1 MTNTKNDVSTTN
13 ESSNDNTKQ
22 RETACQN
29 RSLPELLSICT
40 IGSAVEYC
48 WAAGEAVLIPYLMRH
63 GVRQWVVSMIYLS
76 NPTVG
81 LWVQPHLGS
90 WSDRLNKRV
99 PFVLGL
105 GLLACLGVLVLLG
118 ATQLSQVFGFPGGDE
133 YSFDAATV
141 TIVFLGFGI
150 ADICYDCL
158 LIPGRALLDDLAV
171 PAGRADEANALFTG
185 FQLSGRLLALLV
197 VSSSIT
203 ASGFG
208 GLYQGED
215 AHFNAVLSSKVA
227 YLIGTMAVVSLMV
240 NDRGAGLDKE
250 HQNQESQDLTE
261 CYQHRSTEDNRLDS
275 HVLDEA
281 DYHSFSILSSMH
293 EEPHHDS
300 PCYSNRPRSFYAFI
314 YSLDAT
320 VLLCAVQAVGWT
332 AITSQSFFWTSWRG
346 EQVGSIDLALQG
358 LVGIITS
365 GILPMANKQF
375 GASTVWC
382 GSELFFHLLMI
393 SVALVSVDSI
403 APRIISA
410 LCGINYAIHA
420 TNGLIVAADVVADPS
435 MRARTIAMVNNA
447 LPMGQLVT
455 ALFGGSIAQYFGG
468 FGYVFVCFGS
478 VGFILTSLVWIVS
491 SQRGLF
497 AGAS

>member
-1 MTNTKNDVSTTN
+1 MTSTSVVQN
-13 ESSNDNTKQ
+13 SNDNTKH
-22 RETACQN
+22 RGTAWQN
-29 RSLPELLSICT
+29 QSLLELLSICT

-48 WAAGEAVLIPYLMRH
+48 WAAGEAVLVPYLMRH
-63 GVRQWVVSMIYLS
+63 GVSQWVVSTIYLS

-81 LWVQPHLGS
+81 LWIQPQLGS
-90 WSDRLNKRV
+90 WSDRLNRRV

-105 GLLACLGVLVLLG
+105 GTLACFGVLVLLC
-118 ATQLSQVFGFPGGDE
+118 AVPLSKAFGFAGGDDE
-133 YSFDAATV
+133 AFAAAV
-141 TIVFLGFGI
+141 VAIAFLGFGI

-171 PAGRADEANALFTG
+171 PAGRAEEANALFTG

-203 ASGFG
+203 ASGFW

-227 YLIGTMAVVSLMV
+227 YLIGTMALVLLLVI
-240 NDRGAGLDKE
+240 DRGSGPADTEGT
-250 HQNQESQDLTE
+250 NQQSAYHTE
-261 CYQHRSTEDNRLDS
+261 YYQHPSMQDNQLSS
-275 HVLDEA
+275 HVVEEA
-281 DYHSFSILSSMH
+281 EYHSFSISSMQD
-293 EEPHHDS
+293 EPFDDS
-300 PCYSNRPRSFYAFI
+300 SYYKHSSNAFYVCAYSP
-314 YSLDAT
+314 DAT

-365 GILPMANKQF
+365 GLLPMANKQF

-393 SVALVSVDSI
+393 SVALVSVDTV

-435 MRARTIAMVNNA
+435 KRARTIAMVNNA

-455 ALFGGSIAQYFGG
+455 ALFGGTIAQYFGG
-468 FGYVFVCFGS
+468 FSYVFVCFGS
-478 VGFILTSLVWIVS
+478 VGFVVTSLVWIVS
-491 SQRGLF
+491 SRRGLF
-497 AGAS
+497 SVAP